1 MLGTGSGI
9 EAFSQLNRIFALILG
24 TSPPPESPAEQDF
37 CIDFGNL
44 PKVMD
49 VGTIFYAIFALSFI
63 GYSLLITM
71 RTFAVSIAES
81 NLENDAFLILEE
93 QKKTELQVATE
104 G

>member
-1 MLGTGSGI
+1 MLGNHRRL
-9 EAFSQLNRIFALILG
+9 F
-24 TSPPPESPAEQDF
+24 ESPAEQDF